1 MLYNIIYIAYIKLL
15 YILIAF
21 SYFYTIITN
30 FKSLKK
36 LFNALLIILGPRELR
51 R

>member
-21 SYFYTIITN
+21 NCFCAIIIN
-30 FKSLKK
+30 SKSLKK
-36 LFNALLIILGPRELR
+36 LFNALFIILGPRKLR
-51 R
+51 C